1 MPRTIDYDDYSLE
14 IDDYE
19 PRHRPEN
26 QTLVR
31 GVPVNP
37 TLREAFD
44 CTPNEER
51 DPLEIEDWWDRPYVV
66 SYEKDSPEFRKR
78 WPEGVRY
85 DVRCLDG
92 GAWDR
97 STNRGAFPSL
107 DAAVD
112 HALALAAQEPEIWNV
127 SDLSGNILYEGTRRE
142 CEEWVQDA
150 HDGRPLVFVPPAA
163 KEK

>member
-1 MPRTIDYDDYSLE
+1 ME

-44 CTPNEER
+44 CTPHEER
-51 DPLEIEDWWDRPYVV
+51 DLLELEDWWDRPYVV
-66 SYEKDSPEFRKR
+66 SHEGKGPEFRKH

-85 DVRCLDG
+85 NVRCLDG

-97 STNRGAFPSL
+97 SSNRGAFASL
-107 DAAVD
+107 EAALD
-112 HALALAAQEPEIWNV
+112 HAIALAARAPQIWRV
-127 SDLSGNILYEGTRRE
+127 TDLAGTVLYEGTQHQ
-142 CEEWVQDA
+142 CEMWVLDSGLDQ
-150 HDGRPLVFVPPAA
+150 PLALCPPGKNKA
-163 KEK
+163 